1 MMMFDY
7 SISKPVND
15 TALRVVSF
23 GAGVQSTVMLLMA
36 CRREIGPMPDVA
48 IFADTQW
55 EPKQIYKHLEWVK
68 AEVARLTNGQVPVL
82 TVSAGDI
89 RADHLAGLNTT
100 KQHFTSM
107 PLYTEGGKGMGRR
120 QCTKE
125 YKIDPITKEIRRLL
139 GVEKGKRVPK
149 NMIVEQW
156 LGISSDELQRLKN
169 SRIKWIVHRWPL
181 IEALMSRADCRA
193 WFERKYPGIE
203 LVKSAC
209 IGCPFKDYKMWQA
222 LKLILE
228 EWNDAC
234 DFDEAIRLNGSKL
247 SKMNSQQ
254 YVHRSGTPLRTAY
267 LGDTSTSDF
276 FQEECEGMCG
286 L

>member
-1 MMMFDY
+1 MDY
-7 SISKPVND
+7 SISKPVDNP
-15 TALRVVSF
+15 ALRVVSF

-55 EPKQIYKHLEWVK
+55 EPKQIYNHLEWVK

-89 RADHLAGLNTT
+89 RADHLAGLNETG
-100 KQHFTSM
+100 QRFASM

-125 YKIDPITKEIRRLL
+125 YKIEPIIKETRRLL

-149 NMIVEQW
+149 NTMVEQW
-156 LGISSDELQRLKN
+156 LGISTDELQRLKN
-169 SRIKWIVHRWPL
+169 SNHKWIVHRWPL
-181 IEALMSRADCRA
+181 IEARMSRADCRA
-193 WFERKYPGIE
+193 WFEKNYPGQE

-209 IGCPFKDYKMWQA
+209 IGCPFKDNKMWQQ
-222 LKLILE
+222 LKFADPDGWLDVCE
-228 EWNDAC
+228 
-234 DFDEAIRLNGSKL
+234 FDEAIRLNGSKL
-247 SKMNSQQ
+247 KGMNLQQ
-254 YVHRSGTPLRTAY
+254 YVHRSATPLRTAY